1 MMPSAFP
8 YTRSCVDDIGAIAA
22 YSKNNRIAAKD
33 RKQIALARPELFFY
47 FKRYQQFF
55 QTPEKLFQNTTLR
68 KLSGFLYELYGSKAA
83 SFNYIKD
90 IRNPDELGACLYC
103 GLPKNI
109 TVDHYL
115 PRDIKAFPHL
125 SVLSANLVPACSSC
139 QNSKSNF
146 FPKNIGG
153 SHSPSKG
160 ARRAFILLTHRKKID
175 NISSPAQFRSYNRK
189 MTIQRLGIKAI
200 KNGVSIIQARRI
212 IHPYFDGFLNKV
224 VFDIFLSWE
233 NDKPKIEKFVWKPN
247 LSAAQRALL
256 SHHLKKLHVKDRSIM
271 PIERVHK
278 AFLKA
283 LSTDTITSERVR
295 NQANFMLT
303 YYREK
308 AGISNAIETA
318 YFRAL
323 LVDEKRIL
331 WIANK
336 LKAITLPLVSESKA
350 RPI

>member
-1 MMPSAFP
+1 MPSAFT

-22 YSKNNRIAAKD
+22 YSQNKRIAAKD
-33 RKQIALARPELFFY
+33 RKLAALARPELFFY

-55 QTPEKLFQNTTLR
+55 QQPEKLFRNTALR

-90 IRNPDELGACLYC
+90 TRDTGELGACLYC

-125 SVLSANLVPACSSC
+125 SVLSSNLVPACSSC

-146 FPKNIGG
+146 FPRSIGG
-153 SHSPSKG
+153 LQSPTKG
-160 ARRAFILLTHRKKID
+160 ARRAFILLTHRQEFNSITR
-175 NISSPAQFRSYNRK
+175 PAQIRSNNRK
-189 MTIQRLGIKAI
+189 STQRIGIRTKR
-200 KNGVSIIQARRI
+200 KNAPITQTKRI
-212 IHPYFDGFLNKV
+212 IHPYFDHFLNEV
-224 VFDIFLSWE
+224 VFDLLLSWE
-233 NDKPKIEKFVWKPN
+233 NDKPKVEKFVWKPN
-247 LSAAQRALL
+247 LSSAQRALL
-256 SHHLKKLHVKDRSIM
+256 SYHLKKMHVKNRSAK
-271 PIERVHK
+271 PIERVHN
-278 AFLKA
+278 AFVKA
-283 LSTDTITSERVR
+283 LSTDIPTSEKVR
-295 NQANFMLT
+295 DQATFMLT

-323 LVDEKRIL
+323 LLDERRIFL
-331 WIANK
+331 IANQ

-350 RPI
+350 KPI